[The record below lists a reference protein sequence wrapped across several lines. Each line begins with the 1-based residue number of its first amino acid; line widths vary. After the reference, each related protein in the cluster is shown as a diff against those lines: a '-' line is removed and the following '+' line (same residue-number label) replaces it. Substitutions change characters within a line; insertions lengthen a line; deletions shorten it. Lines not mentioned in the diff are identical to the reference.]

1 MISLDVV
8 GIERLDAGTA
18 KISLGRKSPTT
29 IYKNMAYLYLPWE
42 MAKGIAIGEV
52 WKVRPQALPVAEPQ
66 QQVGSPTA
74 HLCMEAHEGWP
85 YCSLLKGHIG
95 NHMAYYVPLQLLRE
109 WPQSLVGETT
119 LEMVEKVLE
128 RGEHQ

>member
-18 KISLGRKSPTT
+18 KISLGRRSDTT

-42 MAKGIAIGEV
+42 MAKGIRIGEV
-52 WKVRPQALPVAEPQ
+52 WKVRPQALPTVDA
-66 QQVGSPTA
+66 T
-74 HLCMEAHEGWP
+74 
-85 YCSLLKGHIG
+85 
-95 NHMAYYVPLQLLRE
+95 
-109 WPQSLVGETT
+109 LVLGETT
-119 LEMVEKVLE
+119 MEMVEKVLE